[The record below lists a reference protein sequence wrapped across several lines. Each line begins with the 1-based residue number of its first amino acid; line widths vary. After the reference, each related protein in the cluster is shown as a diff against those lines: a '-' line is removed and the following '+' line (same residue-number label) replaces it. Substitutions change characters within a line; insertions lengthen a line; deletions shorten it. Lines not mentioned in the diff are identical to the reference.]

1 MRVVVI
7 TGLSGSGKTSALQAM
22 EDAGY
27 FCVDNLP
34 VLLLSGLVELLASS
48 QDPIRRL
55 SVVMDLRDERFLA
68 EYRRVFEALGKKG
81 VRPEV
86 LFLEAPTAVLLRR
99 FEETRRSH
107 PLTGSRTLVEAI
119 ELERTRLIPL
129 REIADRILDTSH
141 FNIHEFRRTL
151 HDLYAEEGRP
161 QNRLQIEL
169 ISFGYAKGLPLHAD
183 VVLDVRF
190 LPNPHYASDLR
201 DKNGRDPGVAEYIR
215 KDPMAA
221 RILENLLDWVQEM
234 ASVYAAMD
242 RAYWVLAV
250 GCTGGRHRSVA
261 VVRLL
266 EERLRAKGYRPYV
279 VHRDL

>member
-34 VLLLSGLVELLASS
+34 VLLLSGLVDLLTSS

-68 EYRRVFEALGKKG
+68 EHRRVFEALETRG

-107 PLTGSRTLVEAI
+107 PLTGSRTLLEAI
-119 ELERTRLIPL
+119 ELERNRLGPV
-129 REIADRILDTSH
+129 REIADRVLDTSH
-141 FNIHEFRRTL
+141 FNIHALRRTV
-151 HDLYAEEGRP
+151 HELYAEAGRP
-161 QNRLQIEL
+161 GKSLQIEL

-183 VVLDVRF
+183 MVLDVRF

-201 DKNGRDPGVAEYIR
+201 DRNGRDPRVAEYIR
-215 KDPMAA
+215 KDPGGA
-221 RILENLLDWVQEM
+221 RMLEKLLDWVQEL

-242 RAYWVLAV
+242 RAYFVLAV

-261 VVRLL
+261 VVALL